1 MGRLDLLCLLW
12 WFYGIAVMPQLTQ
25 AAFHPLTSP
34 RVRVSGVSSGSG
46 SQNYY
51 RPISENEGKSWRVGA
66 DHDFR
71 LPENSEAILEM
82 PSRKS
87 TQKLSKEGCHPEQPW
102 GSTSQSWKG
111 GSGGEPKRARLEVG
125 NWATNQELME
135 SFWQSTED
143 QAGRGDHC
151 GFRNTGPGLT
161 LIGPSLTELDW
172 DLIWNELETLEPIIP
187 STLEANLPE
196 KEPDSQQEHLGHSL
210 ETPTSKQLLQEA
222 QMDYQFNAM
231 LKRHQPKG
239 IPSPLSGIE
248 PPIIRLEATLDQR
261 KEPKYARL
269 AEQYV
274 QKFQPQIRG
283 LGKYQFNQDFWMGPA
298 RKGVSFPEGGLII
311 GPLDPKETMAMA
323 VPLNSGGNLFEID
336 DLNMMLK
343 ELHKWIIHTHGLL
356 CDRFKTVASAQPD
369 LENLEFWLLREVF
382 VPKKGLPVIGR
393 FSTEKLVDRNFGA
406 VQEWIVKYLVEKESV
421 VTTSLAIL
429 AIWFRN
435 TCTKQWKRYFRSDD
449 YFWAHAA
456 TLLPGDKPDLI
467 PHDKAEPV
475 KEDINCIA
483 VDNESEN
490 SFKKCENNGWKL
502 FIDGDPEKV
511 KIGNFQL
518 LDMTLNPP
526 HIPNPKGRMAMMSWM
541 SGPHKWKIDQGLSCY
556 AQSIL
561 DRYAEVSANE
571 LGGIQRWHKV
581 FPSERVVIARFRN
594 GALCVRHLLQELD
607 RDVLEHQWFRRKLKK
622 LLSYLDISSLAI
634 LTTFSSV
641 RPAPQG
647 VPLQASFFDFLSRKL
662 FGAATEPF
670 FPLFGTLDKTIAD
683 LATSPAFDEV
693 QLYLLK
699 VFHDESPFKY
709 LEAALTLLGYWLKNE
724 NQYFWDEHIK
734 SDQFYSQ
741 FIISALP
748 KKFTNLLNDPPRQR
762 QLWSRVQHS

>member
-1 MGRLDLLCLLW
+1 MSSSETLKHLRMPRERALKAQQGGVLPGHLD
-12 WFYGIAVMPQLTQ
+12 
-25 AAFHPLTSP
+25 
-34 RVRVSGVSSGSG
+34 
-46 SQNYY
+46 
-51 RPISENEGKSWRVGA
+51 
-66 DHDFR
+66 
-71 LPENSEAILEM
+71 
-82 PSRKS
+82 
-87 TQKLSKEGCHPEQPW
+87 
-102 GSTSQSWKG
+102 SWKAFG
-111 GSGGEPKRARLEVG
+111 NLLRIKRDEVTTLG
-125 NWATNQELME
+125 L
-135 SFWQSTED
+135 
-143 QAGRGDHC
+143 
-151 GFRNTGPGLT
+151 RNTGPGLT

-172 DLIWNELETLEPIIP
+172 DLIWNELDTLDPNIP

-196 KEPDSQQEHLGHSL
+196 NGPDSQQEHLGHSL
-210 ETPTSKQLLQEA
+210 EKPTSKQLLQEA

-231 LKRHQPKG
+231 LQRHQPKG

-248 PPIIRLEATLDQR
+248 PPITRLEATLDQR

-274 QKFQPQIRG
+274 QTFQPQIRG

-323 VPLNSGGNLFEID
+323 VPLNSSGNLFEID

-356 CDRFKTVASAQPD
+356 CERFKTVASAQPD

-393 FSTEKLVDRNFGA
+393 FSTEKLVDRTFGA
-406 VQEWIVKYLVEKESV
+406 VQEWIVKYLVEKESA
-421 VTTSLAIL
+421 VTTSFAIL
-429 AIWFRN
+429 AIWFKN

-467 PHDKAEPV
+467 PHVHTRTNRNKLRIGCAT
-475 KEDINCIA
+475 
-483 VDNESEN
+483 
-490 SFKKCENNGWKL
+490 GWC
-502 FIDGDPEKV
+502 V
-511 KIGNFQL
+511 
-518 LDMTLNPP
+518 
-526 HIPNPKGRMAMMSWM
+526 MASACTP
-541 SGPHKWKIDQGLSCY
+541 SGGVAGETYATVSCWVP
-556 AQSIL
+556 A
-561 DRYAEVSANE
+561 AGVM
-571 LGGIQRWHKV
+571 
-581 FPSERVVIARFRN
+581 AR
-594 GALCVRHLLQELD
+594 
-607 RDVLEHQWFRRKLKK
+607 WFRRKLKK

-634 LTTFSSV
+634 LTTFSS
-641 RPAPQG
+641 
-647 VPLQASFFDFLSRKL
+647 L

-762 QLWSRVQHS
+762 QLWSRVQTS